1 MSTGKFF
8 RTKEYIDTVI
18 CNCNQVRYSD
28 IEKALLEGSDL
39 RQIEE
44 EFKRVQEL
52 TKASTGCGGC
62 HDKVMA
68 VISEL
73 LSH

>member
-1 MSTGKFF
+1 MKFGVC
-8 RTKEYIDTVI
+8 Y
-18 CNCNQVRYSD
+18 D
-28 IEKALLEGSDL
+28 IEKALHEGTDL
-39 RQIEE
+39 QQIEE

-62 HDKVMA
+62 HDKVLA

>member
-1 MSTGKFF
+1 MSTRKFH

-28 IEKALLEGSDL
+28 IEKALHEGTDL

-62 HDKVMA
+62 HDKVLA

>member
-1 MSTGKFF
+1 MNTRKFH

-28 IEKALLEGSDL
+28 IEKALHEGTDL

-44 EFKRVQEL
+44 EFRYIQEV

-62 HDKVMA
+62 HDKVLQ

-73 LSH
+73 LSY

>member
-1 MSTGKFF
+1 MSTGKFH
-8 RTKEYIDTVI
+8 RTKEYVDRVI

-28 IEKALLEGSDL
+28 IENARHSGTDL
-39 RQIEE
+39 QQIEE
-44 EFKRVQEL
+44 EFKHVQEL

-62 HDKVMA
+62 HDKVME

-73 LSH
+73 LNQ